1 MAKLEKALEDW
12 MVKTND
18 PLPEGKQT
26 SAQDRKVANKAQSAA
41 KPTDALITLE
51 APKTIVR
58 AKLKLPL
65 TSRLVT
71 SADQL
76 ESPPSRRY

>member
-1 MAKLEKALEDW
+1 VATLE
-12 MVKTND
+12 
-18 PLPEGKQT
+18 GQQT
-26 SAQDRKVANKAQSAA
+26 FAQDRKVANLALSAA
-41 KPTDALITLE
+41 KPTNALITLE

-71 SADQL
+71 SADPL
-76 ESPPSRRY
+76 ESPPSRRC